1 MVVRRFTIRSRM
13 LATIGLMCAVL
24 LLLGAVGLRGLS
36 QMDAIGQDFVLK
48 THADTNALAE
58 LRTALGNVRRFE
70 KDLLINYDSEDEQK
84 AYKAKWDKAMTEA
97 RARAK
102 ALATS
107 SQAERAALAAKIDAS
122 LAAYAEKSAPVMRQ
136 LSVLGFND
144 APVANKAIDAAKQ
157 HAREAEVQL
166 GALAE
171 VLARE
176 AATSNQQRQK
186 ALQQAYVWFGS
197 AVLVALALIVP
208 LTVANMYSICAPL
221 AHAQTFAD
229 QITSGDL
236 SGELTDSGKDETAH
250 LSQAL
255 RQMQQAL
262 RLMVGDVRVSA
273 ESIAVASAEVAHGN
287 NDLSG
292 RTEQAASSL
301 QQTASSMEQ
310 LTTTVRQSAEAA
322 AQANQLA
329 GSASDVARR
338 GGAVVSQVVDTM
350 NEIHTSSRKIADII
364 GTIDGIAFQT
374 NILALNAAVEA
385 ARAGEQG
392 RGFAVVASEVRSLA
406 QRSAAAAKDI
416 KALIGSSVDK
426 VESGGRLVADAGR
439 TMQEIVASVQRVADI
454 IGEITAAAGEQSA
467 GIGQVNVAVNQ
478 LDQMTQQNAALVEES
493 AAAADSLRSQADKL
507 SGTVANFRLGD
518 AAASPDP
525 ARIDQRPTLTELT
538 TGAVDAGPT
547 TRF

>member
-1 MVVRRFTIRSRM
+1 MMLRRFTIRSRM
-13 LATIGLMCAVL
+13 LATIGLVCAVL
-24 LLLGAVGLRGLS
+24 MLLGAVGLRGLS
-36 QMDAIGQDFVLK
+36 QMDAIGHDFVAK

-58 LRTALGNVRRFE
+58 LRTALGNTRRYE
-70 KDLLINYDSEDEQK
+70 KDLLINYDSEVEQK
-84 AYKAKWDKAMTEA
+84 SYKAKWDKALAEA
-97 RARAK
+97 RSSAK
-102 ALATS
+102 ALAASNQT
-107 SQAERAALAAKIDAS
+107 ERAALAAKIDTS

-136 LSVLGFND
+136 LAVLGFND

-157 HAREAEVQL
+157 HAREAEVHL
-166 GALAE
+166 GSLAD

-176 AATSNQQRQK
+176 AASSDQQRGK
-186 ALQQAYVWFGS
+186 ALQQTYVLFAA
-197 AVLVALALIVP
+197 AVLVALALVVP
-208 LTVANMYSICAPL
+208 LTILNMQSICGPL
-221 AHAQTFAD
+221 GRAQALAD
-229 QITSGDL
+229 QIATGDL
-236 SGELTDSGKDETAH
+236 SGQLMDEGKDETAH
-250 LSQAL
+250 LSQSL

-262 RLMVGDVRVSA
+262 RLMVGDVRASA
-273 ESIAVASAEVAHGN
+273 DSIAVASAEVAQGN

-301 QQTASSMEQ
+301 EQTASSMEQ
-310 LTTTVRQSAEAA
+310 LTTTVRNSADAA

-350 NEIHTSSRKIADII
+350 NEIHASSRKISDII

-416 KALIGSSVDK
+416 KALIGNSVDK

-439 TMQEIVASVQRVADI
+439 TMQEIVASVQRVSDI

-507 SGTVANFRLGD
+507 SGAVANFRLGD
-518 AAASPDP
+518 AAAGPDP
-525 ARIDQRPTLTELT
+525 ARIQQLPTLTELASGGT
-538 TGAVDAGPT
+538 DAGPT